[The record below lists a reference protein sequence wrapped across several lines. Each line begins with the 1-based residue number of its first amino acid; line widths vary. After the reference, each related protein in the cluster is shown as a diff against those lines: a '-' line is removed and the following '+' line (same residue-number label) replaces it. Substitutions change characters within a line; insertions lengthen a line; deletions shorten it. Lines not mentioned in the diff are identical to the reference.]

1 MSKLLYAKLAASN
14 LKKNRQNILPYLLS
28 SIGTVMMFFIMASI
42 SANEGLNQ
50 MLEGSTSIGME
61 YGPRAEA
68 GLLTSQ
74 RVIEEMFQDI
84 VMNDTPVEEA
94 AKAAEDKLN
103 DLFSTL
109 G

>member
-50 MLEGSTSIGME
+50 M
-61 YGPRAEA
+61 
-68 GLLTSQ
+68 
-74 RVIEEMFQDI
+74 
-84 VMNDTPVEEA
+84 
-94 AKAAEDKLN
+94 
-103 DLFSTL
+103 
-109 G
+109 